1 MQFRTVSL
9 IFLTSKDLTMKE
21 KKLKNQTLELIK
33 ERRTIRAYDPNP
45 LSQEDVDAII
55 QGAMRAPT
63 AGNMMMYSIIH
74 VSDQELKNKLVKT
87 CDNQPLIAKAPLVLL
102 FLADVQR
109 WWDFFKVSKVE
120 EKCREIGK
128 EFQTPQESDLLLA
141 CCDALIAAQNSVIT
155 AEALG
160 IGSCYIGDIMENYE
174 IHREMFNLPRWVFP
188 ITMLC
193 YGVPKGEKNKIPLT
207 TRFPKKYIQFTNQ
220 YSRLSEI
227 NFEEMLKNDPRKIT
241 VKEAENM
248 GQQLY
253 LGKLGA
259 DFTVEMRRSVKA
271 ALKEW
276 LLKD

>member
-1 MQFRTVSL
+1 MS
-9 IFLTSKDLTMKE
+9 KE
-21 KKLKNQTLELIK
+21 KNTTLELIK
-33 ERRTIRAYDPNP
+33 NRRTIRAYDPKP
-45 LSQEDVDAII
+45 LTQDEIDTII

-63 AGNMMMYSIIH
+63 AGNLMMYSIIQ
-74 VSDQELKNKLVKT
+74 VSDQNLKDKLVKT

-102 FLADVQR
+102 YLADTQR
-109 WWDFFKVSKVE
+109 WWDYFKVSKVE
-120 EKCREIGK
+120 EKCNEIGRK
-128 EFQTPQESDLLLA
+128 FQTPQESDLLLA

-174 IHREMFNLPRWVFP
+174 IHREMFNLPKWVFP
-188 ITMLC
+188 IALLC
-193 YGVPKGEKNKIPLT
+193 YGRPKGDKNKIPLL
-207 TRFPKKYIQFTNQ
+207 TRFPKKYILFTNH
-220 YSRLSEI
+220 YSRLSEDD
-227 NFEEMLKNDPRKIT
+227 FKDMLKNDPRKIV

-259 DFTVEMRRSVKA
+259 EFTVEMRRSVKV

-276 LLKD
+276 LKQD

>member
-1 MQFRTVSL
+1 MT
-9 IFLTSKDLTMKE
+9 E
-21 KKLKNQTLELIK
+21 KNQKNQTLELIK
-33 ERRTIRAYDPNP
+33 NRRTIRAYDPKP
-45 LSQEDVDAII
+45 LSQEDIDTII

-63 AGNMMMYSIIH
+63 AGNMVMYSIIH
-74 VSDQELKNKLVKT
+74 VNDQELKNRLVKT

-109 WWDFFKVSKVE
+109 WWDYFKVSKVE
-120 EKCREIGK
+120 EKCKEIGR

-174 IHREMFNLPRWVFP
+174 IHREMFNLPKWVFP

-193 YGVPKGEKNKIPLT
+193 YGVPKGDKNKIPLT

-220 YSRLSEI
+220 YSRLSEKD
-227 NFEEMLKNDPRKIT
+227 FKDMLKSDPRKMV

-259 DFTVEMRRSVKA
+259 EFTVEMRRSVKA
-271 ALKEW
+271 ALREW
-276 LLKD
+276 LKKE